1 MSLKCTKFISSGT
14 FIAFDAVQI
23 ILLDK
28 FVSIYPL
35 LISNRS
41 VCVLVFLPYHGL
53 QNCNADY
60 FAFKRLIYPFSHL
73 QKSFTLRW
81 NRPFSAKCMRWKS
94 KGKEESRKVTFLP
107 WFLHCSLLSKDSWLD
122 SQVTSRKAQHL
133 TMICFKVYKCKY

>member
-60 FAFKRLIYPFSHL
+60 FAFKRLIYPLKCVSSAEKFHIALKPAL
-73 QKSFTLRW
+73 Q
-81 NRPFSAKCMRWKS
+81 
-94 KGKEESRKVTFLP
+94 RKV
-107 WFLHCSLLSKDSWLD
+107 HEMK
-122 SQVTSRKAQHL
+122 K
-133 TMICFKVYKCKY
+133 